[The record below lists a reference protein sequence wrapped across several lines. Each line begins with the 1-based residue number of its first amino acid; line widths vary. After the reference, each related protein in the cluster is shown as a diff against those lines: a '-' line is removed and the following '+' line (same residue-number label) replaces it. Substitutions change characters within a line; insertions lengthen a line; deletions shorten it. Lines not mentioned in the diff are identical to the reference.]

1 MNYSNFIDFS
11 ILFLFPTCFYVNEY
25 IGSST
30 GNASET
36 TNDNQTIL
44 EKKRNE
50 DEIARLRGE
59 NELLKAILI
68 KNGIN
73 YAKERTS
80 FKSNEFS

>member
-1 MNYSNFIDFS
+1 M
-11 ILFLFPTCFYVNEY
+11 
-25 IGSST
+25 
-30 GNASET
+30 
-36 TNDNQTIL
+36 NDNQAVL
-44 EKKRNE
+44 EKKKYE

-80 FKSNEFS
+80 IKFNEFS

>member
-1 MNYSNFIDFS
+1 M
-11 ILFLFPTCFYVNEY
+11 YVETN
-25 IGSST
+25 IQSST

-36 TNDNQTIL
+36 TNDSQTIL
-44 EKKRNE
+44 EKKKYD